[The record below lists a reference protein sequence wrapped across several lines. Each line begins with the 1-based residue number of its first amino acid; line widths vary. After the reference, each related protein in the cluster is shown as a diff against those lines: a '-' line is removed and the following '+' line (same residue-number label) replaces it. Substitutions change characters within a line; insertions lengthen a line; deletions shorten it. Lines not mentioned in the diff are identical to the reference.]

1 MENLQLKDTSLSR
14 IRKNY
19 AYNIQRHMIAEV
31 ISFKKGSSTNSKLY
45 TNMYQY
51 KLYNLKMGR
60 PGKEIDNFNI
70 KYKHGYKSNNPNDST
85 PTIFFNNDFLLNDK
99 NETLLYS
106 FTDIFKIMLKFIN
119 DEHIL
124 NFLGI
129 ALIRMALLHDHHLNS
144 DGNYRYIIPIE
155 IVNKIKKDVDNKI
168 NIPFEVFLYKLEL
181 IALNEDVKY
190 TTTGHSIQGGI
201 GRYNNLMTYVNL
213 INTLRM
219 KEKLGIESFLENF
232 MNFSGGLT
240 RVPTGISIISFN
252 KALEDFPILKP

>member
-106 FTDIFKIMLKFIN
+106 FTDIFKIMLKFIFR
-119 DEHIL
+119 I
-124 NFLGI
+124 
-129 ALIRMALLHDHHLNS
+129 
-144 DGNYRYIIPIE
+144 
-155 IVNKIKKDVDNKI
+155 
-168 NIPFEVFLYKLEL
+168 
-181 IALNEDVKY
+181 
-190 TTTGHSIQGGI
+190 
-201 GRYNNLMTYVNL
+201 
-213 INTLRM
+213 
-219 KEKLGIESFLENF
+219 
-232 MNFSGGLT
+232 
-240 RVPTGISIISFN
+240 
-252 KALEDFPILKP
+252 